1 MTRWIRLGKKLF
13 GKEIPKNPVL
23 EELFDDYIKKATTT
37 YNTEAFLKYLRG
49 SIDSINPEDFLSAVH
64 NYYNYERTK
73 ANAETKNRRQ
83 GVRRDKTTKTTDFR
97 I

>member
-23 EELFDDYIKKATTT
+23 DELFDDYIKKATMT
-37 YNTEAFLKYLRG
+37 YNTEDVLKYLRG
-49 SIDSINPEDFLSAVH
+49 SIDSIKPEDFLSAVH
-64 NYYNYERTK
+64 KYYNYERAK
-73 ANAETKNRRQ
+73 ANAKTKTRKQGTRRHRATKETK
-83 GVRRDKTTKTTDFR
+83 FR